1 MLSPC
6 IVILL
11 FKIRCID
18 DHANLSQH
26 REHIIVPLSTTCR
39 KAHLFATIA
48 VALFIVL
55 FFLIIKLNYQVGRM
69 LNLADTM

>member
-1 MLSPC
+1 M
-6 IVILL
+6 IFVL
-11 FKIRCID
+11 FNICRID

-26 REHIIVPLSTTCR
+26 REHITVPLSATCR

-48 VALFIVL
+48 VALFIVV